1 MSAPQARPGYDAR
14 AGVFT
19 GNFHRDRGARRAMTQ
34 WGSGWPADNGTF
46 GSPLQPFGTPPDTSQ
61 PPPTA
66 GSRWPLIALVVGI
79 CALAVALFPAGI
91 GFVAIPVGIFG
102 IVAGVLGL
110 QAAQRDGRGAGSAIT
125 GIVVS
130 VLAMALA
137 AVMFFVVYRAPAPEP
152 APSAPATVTSKKL
165 GPSTAIA
172 ENNYDVESI
181 LRDEVEVS
189 FGPYSDDGGDFI
201 VRDPVAEMTVVSKR
215 DIPRT
220 CRFTVRAVDGAG
232 AEIRGGYLLDMR
244 LNPGTTARENI
255 FSLGQSSIKREDA
268 DRLRTGTF
276 EVTKASC
283 SPY

>member
-1 MSAPQARPGYDAR
+1 
-14 AGVFT
+14 
-19 GNFHRDRGARRAMTQ
+19 MTQ

-189 FGPYSDDGGDFI
+189 FGPYSDDGDGALGAQHPI
-201 VRDPVAEMTVVSKR
+201 AEMTITSKR
-215 DIPRT
+215 DITRT
-220 CRFTVRAVDGAG
+220 CHFTVRAVDSAG
-232 AEIRGGYLLDMR
+232 AEIYGGLLAQAT
-244 LNPGTTARENI
+244 LNPGVTARLNV
-255 FSLGQSSIKREDA
+255 FASLYGSIPRREA
-268 DRLRTGTF
+268 DRLKDGRF

-283 SPY
+283 S

>member
-1 MSAPQARPGYDAR
+1 
-14 AGVFT
+14 
-19 GNFHRDRGARRAMTQ
+19 MTQ

-46 GSPLQPFGTPPDTSQ
+46 GSPLQPFSTPPDPS
-61 PPPTA
+61 PPSTA

-110 QAAQRDGRGAGSAIT
+110 QAAQREGRGAGSAIT

-137 AVMFFVVYRAPAPEP
+137 AVMFFIVYRTPAPAPASA
-152 APSAPATVTSKKL
+152 APTTTTSKKLAPATVI
-165 GPSTAIA
+165 P
-172 ENNYDVESI
+172 ENNYDIQSV
-181 LRDEVEVS
+181 LKDEVDVS

-201 VRDPVAEMTVVSKR
+201 VRDPLAEMTVVSKR

-232 AEIRGGYLLDMR
+232 AEIRGRYLLDMR